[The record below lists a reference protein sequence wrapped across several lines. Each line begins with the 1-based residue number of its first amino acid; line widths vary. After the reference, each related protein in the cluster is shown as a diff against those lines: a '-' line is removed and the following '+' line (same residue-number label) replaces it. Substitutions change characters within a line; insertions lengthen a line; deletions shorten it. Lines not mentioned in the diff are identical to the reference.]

1 MRNRRLAPRQ
11 STRHSGKSCVVSC
24 VATARSLPVSGVL
37 ASCRSGTA
45 EGGTA
50 DNPREY
56 CPSVL
61 FGLLRC
67 RCILDGVENSQR
79 GICSFATN
87 SLGYLPDWEAGSLQV
102 SFRRAISCATL
113 LRWGAMRAKFLYPNR
128 FRGLVL
134 MEECS
139 RQVGS
144 PLCRP
149 RSLCRVGVLF

>member
-1 MRNRRLAPRQ
+1 MRNRWFAPRQ

-37 ASCRSGTA
+37 ASCRSGTG

-50 DNPREY
+50 DNPREH

-67 RCILDGVENSQR
+67 HCIFGGVENSQR
-79 GICSFATN
+79 RLCSFAPN
-87 SLGYLPDWEAGSLQV
+87 SLVGYLLDWDERSLQV
-102 SFRRAISCATL
+102 SFRREIPCATL
-113 LRWGAMRAKFLYPNR
+113 LRWSVTNTKFLYPNR
-128 FRGLVL
+128 FRAVVW

-139 RQVGS
+139 GLVGS

-149 RSLCRVGVLF
+149 WLCAG